1 MVDVR
6 GDGNCF
12 FSGYCSGY
20 FFAGYYL
27 CYNESHH
34 EQIRQSAVN
43 EVIENRYQNFVLR
56 HLMNRFKNCQQIE
69 NGQITPQYRQPQ
81 THLVSASK

>member
-6 GDGNCF
+6 GDENCIF
-12 FSGYCSGY
+12 SGY
-20 FFAGYYL
+20 FFAGGL

-34 EQIRQSAVN
+34 EQVTQSAVN

-56 HLMNRFKNCQQIE
+56 HLMNRFKNYQQIE